1 MATVR
6 FSQELKDRIFR
17 NARQMFEKRI
27 TAAEE
32 ARPDQSWGMRIYN
45 ELFGEYAA
53 ALNNVPLG
61 FTRTTGEF
69 NVQRVGEQSA
79 GSIGFTMTTPVP
91 WPDRLHMVT
100 DKATVT
106 YSQTL
111 CLVYPEDADGNR
123 MDNALWDE
131 FAAECKR
138 WRDGI
143 ESIKRKQN
151 EFVSQ
156 VAVLLNNY
164 STLAPALKAWPP
176 LWDLIPE
183 DVKNKHKEVVV
194 REKKQVEHGVDLSA
208 LTATSVAIKIGG

>member
-27 TAAEE
+27 AAAEN
-32 ARPDQSWGMRIYN
+32 ARPDQSWGMRIYD
-45 ELFGEYAA
+45 ELFGKYANELA
-53 ALNNVPLG
+53 AVPEG
-61 FTRTTGEF
+61 FMRYADDF
-69 NVQRVGEQSA
+69 SVQRVGEQHA
-79 GSIGFTMTTPVP
+79 GNISFDLPTQMP
-91 WPDRLHMVT
+91 WPDKFNSTT
-100 DKATVT
+100 DKATVN
-106 YSQTL
+106 YSNTIN
-111 CLVYPEDADGNR
+111 LVYPEDADGNR
-123 MDNALWDE
+123 MENLLWDE

-143 ESIKRKQN
+143 QAVKDKQN
-151 EFVSQ
+151 EFVQQ
-156 VAVLLNNY
+156 VATLIENY
-164 STLAPALKAWPP
+164 ATLAPALKAWPP

-194 REKKQVEHGVDLSA
+194 REKKQVEHGLDLSA

>member
-27 TAAEE
+27 SAAE
-32 ARPDQSWGMRIYN
+32 AAAPDQSWGMRIYDA
-45 ELFGEYAA
+45 LFGEYTTALAA
-53 ALNNVPLG
+53 VPNG
-61 FTRTTGEF
+61 FMRYSKEF
-69 NVQRVGEQSA
+69 SVRRVGSQSA
-79 GSIGFTMTTPVP
+79 ASITLNLPNPMP
-91 WPDRLHMVT
+91 WPNDLHLVT
-100 DKATVT
+100 ELAEADYPSTI
-106 YSQTL
+106 TL
-111 CLVYPEDADGNR
+111 QYPKDENGN
-123 MDNALWDE
+123 DLPHAVWDE

-143 ESIKRKQN
+143 QAVKDKQN
-151 EFVSQ
+151 EFVQQ
-156 VAVLLNNY
+156 VATLIENY
-164 STLAPALKAWPP
+164 ATLAPALKAWPP

-194 REKKQVEHGVDLSA
+194 REKKQVEHGLDLSA